1 MHAIPHAAI
10 KRGLLTVEKQGK
22 KNVFSGRILEIEG
35 LGHLKCEQAFEL
47 SDASAERSAA
57 GCTIKLDRWATPRAA
72 SAAPTRVSA
81 CCSLSL
87 CHLLSGREPIMEYLT
102 SNVVM
107 LKWMIAEGYG
117 DRRTLERRVA
127 RMEAWLEAPDLLEAD
142 AKAEYFETIDVNMDE
157 LTEPILCA
165 PNDPDDARSLSTVQN
180 EKIDEVFIGSCMTNI
195 GHFRAAGKMVGCH
208 VLPTEHAF
216 CHSHTPAAAAAPPL
230 PQQPQQPQ
238 PPRHHPPPPPTPPS
252 PSPPSRR
259 ASRAT
264 SDYIWLTCSIATR
277 QLDAYDGGQLPTR
290 LWVAP
295 PTKMDAAQLTAEG
308 YYAIFG
314 KVR

>member
-1 MHAIPHAAI
+1 
-10 KRGLLTVEKQGK
+10 
-22 KNVFSGRILEIEG
+22 
-35 LGHLKCEQAFEL
+35 
-47 SDASAERSAA
+47 
-57 GCTIKLDRWATPRAA
+57 
-72 SAAPTRVSA
+72 
-81 CCSLSL
+81 
-87 CHLLSGREPIMEYLT
+87 MEYLT

-117 DRRTLERRVA
+117 DRRMLERRVA

-216 CHSHTPAAAAAPPL
+216 CHSHTLRRRRRAAAAAAAAAAAP
-230 PQQPQQPQ
+230 
-238 PPRHHPPPPPTPPS
+238 
-252 PSPPSRR
+252 SPPHRR
-259 ASRAT
+259 HQLHHHHLPPLGVPPAPRAII
-264 SDYIWLTCSIATR
+264 S
-277 QLDAYDGGQLPTR
+277 G
-290 LWVAP
+290 
-295 PTKMDAAQLTAEG
+295 
-308 YYAIFG
+308 
-314 KVR
+314 

>member
-216 CHSHTPAAAAAPPL
+216 CHSHTLRRRRRTAAAAAAAAAAPS
-230 PQQPQQPQ
+230 
-238 PPRHHPPPPPTPPS
+238 PPPTAATNSTITIS
-252 PSPPSRR
+252 PLS
-259 ASRAT
+259 A
-264 SDYIWLTCSIATR
+264 C
-277 QLDAYDGGQLPTR
+277 LPRHER
-290 LWVAP
+290 LYLA
-295 PTKMDAAQLTAEG
+295 DL
-308 YYAIFG
+308 
-314 KVR
+314 